1 MTDHEQFNLQ
11 ESFPGRDE
19 GTRKRINIARLYDQ
33 KYNMMLSKM
42 YQQIDVH
49 DNDGTDDPID

>member
-1 MTDHEQFNLQ
+1 MSNEDELNLL

-19 GTRKRINIARLYDQ
+19 GSKKRINIARLYDQ

-42 YQQIDVH
+42 YQRIDVH
-49 DNDGTDDPID
+49 ENDGTDDPVD